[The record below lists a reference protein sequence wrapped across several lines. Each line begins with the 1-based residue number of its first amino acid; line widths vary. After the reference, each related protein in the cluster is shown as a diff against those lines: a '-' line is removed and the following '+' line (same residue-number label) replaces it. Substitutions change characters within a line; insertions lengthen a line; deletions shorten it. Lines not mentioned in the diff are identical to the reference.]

1 MTIGVGQEI
10 DMSEVPNGKY
20 IAKHFATLPSMPRPF
35 VLVAIG
41 VLHEVGDLTWTRVK
55 DVPQRKAVL
64 LDARGVGLRLLFHG
78 SWAEQEMKAGQKWL
92 VAYAEVSQNEN
103 DAKEVIAW
111 VYDSAYAL
119 LISDVEDTPPIQCR
133 EMVQF

>member
-1 MTIGVGQEI
+1 MA
-10 DMSEVPNGKY
+10 S
-20 IAKHFATLPSMPRPF
+20 TLPSILLHCPACR
-35 VLVAIG
+35 VLLFSLPSVSST
-41 VLHEVGDLTWTRVK
+41 VGDLTWTRVK